1 MWAAPRV
8 SPWPKR
14 CLDTAMFDP
23 CDHPRVFGVPLGV
36 DFPRALVDGLTAR
49 HAHMPPESLARVQI
63 IVNTRRMARRIRTLF
78 DQGPARLL
86 PRVDLLT
93 DLGEHWDMAHIPDP
107 VPRLRRRLELTQLV
121 SHLLE
126 GQPDI
131 APRSS
136 LYALAD
142 SLAGL
147 MDEMHGEGVSPSA
160 IDQLDITDQ
169 SGHWERITAFLG
181 IVRHY
186 FETGT
191 DRPDTETRQRLVIE
205 HLVHTWQE
213 TPPDHPVIVAG
224 STGSRGATQLL
235 MQAVSRLPQGAVILP
250 GFDFDMPPDV
260 WGAMNDAMLHEDHPQ
275 YRFADLMQK
284 LDLSPEQI
292 PRWGQDAPASSA
304 RNRLLSLALRPAPV
318 TDQWLTDGPALT
330 DLDRATDVITLLE
343 SPSTRAEALSIA
355 MRLRQA
361 AEDGEAA
368 ALITPDRTL
377 SRQVTAALDRWGIL
391 PDDSAGMPLHLSP
404 PGRFLRHVAD
414 LLREKLTAE
423 LLLTLLKHPLTNSGP
438 ARGPHL
444 RLTRELELHLRRHGP
459 PYPEAAQLI
468 AWAKALKDDDALA
481 WAHWISD
488 CFCAK
493 AVSGDMPL
501 TDLVALHLDL
511 ATRIAQGPD
520 ADCAHGLWQED
531 AGEEAWKAVSALS
544 NNAEHG
550 GQIGATDYCSL
561 FHSILTTHDV
571 RRPDTPH
578 AQILIW
584 GTLEARVQG
593 ADLLILAGL
602 NEGSWPEAP
611 KPDPWLN
618 RALRHRAG
626 LLLPE
631 RRIGLS
637 AHDFQQA
644 ASAPEVWLTRS
655 IRSDDA
661 ETVPSRWLNRI
672 KNLLTGLPEQGGKAA
687 LDAMMARGQHWL
699 ALAEALEKPGQTAP
713 ERRPAPCPPV
723 AARPRGLSVTEIKRL
738 IRDPYAIYARHV
750 LRLRPL
756 DPLMKLPDALLRGTI
771 LHEILEGFIRDT
783 LGDPSLCTRAAL
795 MAKTETVL
803 AQKVPWAEARVIWYA
818 RMERI
823 ADWFI
828 ETELAR
834 RQIATPAKLE
844 ARGEASLDDPDFTL
858 RTMADRVD
866 IDASGAL
873 HIYDYKTGAPPTK
886 DQQLHFD
893 RQLLLEAAIAE
904 RAGFD
909 GIAPAPV
916 ARATFIG
923 LGSGGKLVDAPLS
936 EARPAEVWQEFQTL
950 IRAYMEPDRGYP
962 SRRAMHMKSDRGDY
976 DQLARFG
983 EWDITD
989 TPDTQEVG

>member
-1 MWAAPRV
+1 
-8 SPWPKR
+8 
-14 CLDTAMFDP
+14 MFDP

-49 HAHMPPESLARVQI
+49 HAHMPPESLARVRI

-330 DLDRATDVITLLE
+330 DLDRATDDITLLE

-544 NNAEHG
+544 DNAEHG

>member
-1 MWAAPRV
+1 
-8 SPWPKR
+8 
-14 CLDTAMFDP
+14 MFDP

-86 PRVDLLT
+86 PHVDLLT

-121 SHLLE
+121 STLLDR
-126 GQPDI
+126 QPDI

-136 LYALAD
+136 LYALSD

-147 MDEMHGEGVSPSA
+147 MDEMHGEGVPPSA

-169 SGHWERITAFLG
+169 SGHWDRITAFLG

-191 DRPDTETRQRLVIE
+191 DRPDTETRQRMVIE
-205 HLVHTWQE
+205 HLVHKWQDA
-213 TPPDHPVIVAG
+213 PPDHPVIVAG
-224 STGSRGATQLL
+224 STGSRGATRLL

-275 YRFADLMQK
+275 YRFADLMQR
-284 LDLSPEQI
+284 LGLSPGQI
-292 PRWGQDAPASSA
+292 ARWGDDAPANSA

-318 TDQWLTDGPALT
+318 TDQWLTDGPALS
-330 DLDRATDVITLLE
+330 DLDRATADITLLE
-343 SPSTRAEALSIA
+343 APSTRAEALSIA

-361 AEDGEAA
+361 AEDGRAA

-391 PDDSAGMPLHLSP
+391 PDDSAGIPLHLSP

-459 PYPEAAQLI
+459 PYPEGDQLI
-468 AWAKALKDDDALA
+468 AWAKALDDEGALV

-493 AVSGDMPL
+493 ALSEDILL

-520 ADCAHGLWQED
+520 TGSAHGLWQED
-531 AGEEAWKAVSALS
+531 AGEEAWKAVTALS
-544 NNAEHG
+544 DNAGHG
-550 GQIGATDYCSL
+550 GQIGATDYTSL

-672 KNLLTGLPEQGGKAA
+672 KNLLAGLPDQGGKAA
-687 LDAMMARGQHWL
+687 LDAMMGRGRHWL
-699 ALAEALEKPGQTAP
+699 ALTEALEEPGQTAP
-713 ERRPAPCPPV
+713 EKRPAPAPPV
-723 AARPRGLSVTEIKRL
+723 AARPRALSVTEIKRL

-756 DPLMKLPDALLRGTI
+756 DPLMKLPDALLRGTV
-771 LHEILEGFIRDT
+771 LHEILEAFIKGT

-834 RQIATPAKLE
+834 RQIATPAELE
-844 ARGEASLDDPDFTL
+844 ARGAASLSDPDFTL

-873 HIYDYKTGAPPTK
+873 HIFDYKTGAPPTK

-936 EARPAEVWQEFQTL
+936 EAPPAQVWEELRTL

-989 TPDTQEVG
+989 TADTQGVG

>member
-1 MWAAPRV
+1 
-8 SPWPKR
+8 
-14 CLDTAMFDP
+14 MFDP

-49 HAHMPPESLARVQI
+49 HAHMPPESLARVRI

-330 DLDRATDVITLLE
+330 DLDRATDDITLLE

-783 LGDPSLCTRAAL
+783 LGDSSLCTRAAL
-795 MAKTETVL
+795 TAKTETIL

>member
-1 MWAAPRV
+1 
-8 SPWPKR
+8 
-14 CLDTAMFDP
+14 MFDP

-49 HAHMPPESLARVQI
+49 HAHMPPESLARVRI

-330 DLDRATDVITLLE
+330 DLDRATDDITLLE

-783 LGDPSLCTRAAL
+783 LGDSSLCTRAAL

>member
-49 HAHMPPESLARVQI
+49 HAHMPPESLARVRI

-330 DLDRATDVITLLE
+330 DLDRATDDITLLE

-493 AVSGDMPL
+493 TLSEDMPL

-618 RALRHRAG
+618 RALRNQAG

-644 ASAPEVWLTRS
+644 ASAPEVWMTRS

-672 KNLLTGLPEQGGKAA
+672 RNLLAGLPDQGGAQA
-687 LDAMMARGQHWL
+687 LEDMKARGAHWL
-699 ALAEALEKPGQTAP
+699 RLVASFEEPGYVPAEK
-713 ERRPAPCPPV
+713 RPSPCPPL
-723 AARPRGLSVTEIKRL
+723 AARPRDFSVTEIKRL

-750 LRLRPL
+750 LRVRPL
-756 DPLMKLPDALLRGTI
+756 DPLMKVPDALLRGTV
-771 LHEILEGFIRDT
+771 LHEVLDRFIKDT
-783 LGDPSLCTRAAL
+783 QQDDALCTRDHLIAL
-795 MAKTETVL
+795 TESVL
-803 AQKVPWAEARVIWYA
+803 AQNVPWAEARAIWRA
-818 RMERI
+818 RMDRV

-828 ETELAR
+828 DGELAR
-834 RQIATPAKLE
+834 RQIARPAALE
-844 ARGEASLDDPDFTL
+844 QSGAATL
-858 RTMADRVD
+858 RNLGVTLKAKADRID
-866 IDASGAL
+866 IDDTGSL
-873 HIYDYKTGAPPTK
+873 HIYDYKTGKPPSAK
-886 DQQLHFD
+886 EQQYFD

-904 RAGFD
+904 QAGF
-909 GIAPAPV
+909 GQIAPAPV

-923 LGSGGKLVDAPLS
+923 LGSKPDTVAAPLDK
-936 EARPAEVWQEFQTL
+936 EPVAKVWAEFEEL
-950 IRAYMEPDRGYP
+950 MRAYLEPDRGYTA
-962 SRRAMHMKSDRGDY
+962 RRAVFKKADKGDY

-989 TPDTQEVG
+989 PPDTAGVG

>member
-1 MWAAPRV
+1 
-8 SPWPKR
+8 
-14 CLDTAMFDP
+14 MFDP

-49 HAHMPPESLARVQI
+49 HAHMPPESLARVRI

-330 DLDRATDVITLLE
+330 DLDRATDDITLLE